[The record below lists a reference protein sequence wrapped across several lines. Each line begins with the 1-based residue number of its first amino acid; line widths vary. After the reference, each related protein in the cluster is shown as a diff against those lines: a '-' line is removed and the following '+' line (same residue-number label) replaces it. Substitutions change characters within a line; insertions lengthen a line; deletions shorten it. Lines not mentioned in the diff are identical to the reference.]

1 MSDRLAPISTM
12 KLRPRSLPLH
22 QIAINYSLFRI
33 VTIHFDHTTK
43 SAMFKSFMEKFC
55 LSEIDLAKRTSVFLI
70 SKDHGRVAKDPHGDV
85 STINDSVIRV

>member
-1 MSDRLAPISTM
+1 
-12 KLRPRSLPLH
+12 
-22 QIAINYSLFRI
+22 
-33 VTIHFDHTTK
+33 
-43 SAMFKSFMEKFC
+43 MFKSFMEKFC